1 MSDHTIDPPAQP
13 DHWAQSLGIRPVGDS
28 DPPTLEMDLTG
39 DLLNFLEGAH
49 GGAIF
54 TLAETAARTA
64 ASAAAGEAR
73 PVLVDAHLV
82 LTSGG
87 SAGDVL
93 TARVQPTSV
102 GRTLGVY
109 RVEVTRG
116 DGRLV
121 GEMTATWRFR

>member
-1 MSDHTIDPPAQP
+1 MIDRASDEPASHDP
-13 DHWAQSLGIRPVGDS
+13 WSEMLGIRPVGDS
-28 DPPTLEMDLTG
+28 VPPALAMDLT
-39 DLLNFLEGAH
+39 DDHLNFLQSAH
-49 GGAIF
+49 GGAMF

-64 ASAAAGEAR
+64 AETEGDQ
-73 PVLVDAHLV
+73 PLLVDAHLV

-87 SAGDVL
+87 TGGDVL
-93 TARVQPTSV
+93 TARVHPTSI

-121 GEMTATWRFR
+121 GEMTATFRFR

>member
-1 MSDHTIDPPAQP
+1 MSDHTPDSPAQP
-13 DHWAQSLGIRPVGDS
+13 NHWSQSLGIRPVGDP
-28 DPPTLEMDLTG
+28 DPPTLEMDLS
-39 DLLNFLEGAH
+39 DDHLNFLEGAH

-54 TLAETAARTA
+54 TLAETAARAA
-64 ASAAAGEAR
+64 ASAAAGEIR

-82 LTSGG
+82 LTAGG

-93 TARVQPTSV
+93 TARVHPTSV

-116 DGRLV
+116 DGRLG
-121 GEMTATWRFR
+121 GEMTATLRFR